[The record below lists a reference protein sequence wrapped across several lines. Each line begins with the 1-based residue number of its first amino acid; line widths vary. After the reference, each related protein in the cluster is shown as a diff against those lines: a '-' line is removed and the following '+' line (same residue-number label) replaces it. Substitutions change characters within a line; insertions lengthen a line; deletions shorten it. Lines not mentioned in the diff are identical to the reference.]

1 MKIPESIIEKYQL
14 TPSGEQTGESFI
26 YNQLLYKS
34 NIPELKLIIF
44 MECDLSGKPA
54 KEVCFYNKKT
64 KFWGAITPQLLNVA
78 TLDHIIKIVTE
89 R

>member
-14 TPSGEQTGESFI
+14 VPSGEQTGESFM

-34 NIPELKLIIF
+34 NISVLNQIIF
-44 MECDLSGKPA
+44 MECDMSGKPA
-54 KEVCFYNKKT
+54 KEVCFYNKRT
-64 KFWGAITPQLLNVA
+64 KFWGAITPQLLEVA